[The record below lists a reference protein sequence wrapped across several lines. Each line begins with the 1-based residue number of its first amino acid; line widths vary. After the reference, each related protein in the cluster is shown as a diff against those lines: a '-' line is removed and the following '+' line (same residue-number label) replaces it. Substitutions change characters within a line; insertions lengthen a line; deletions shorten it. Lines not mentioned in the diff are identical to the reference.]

1 MERIFDS
8 NMFSNCTKEELMKIY
23 IGLKEVENSGLRT
36 KTLDPYLDK
45 AKEKICP
52 VKLNASDIKGLYRL
66 IVEEYNKEVQRRFF
80 EG

>member
-36 KTLDPYLDK
+36 KTLDSYLDK